1 MRPGGPSPM
10 SPAPNPSVEPIVAD
24 NHDATSRC
32 APSCFHAPVA
42 TTCRVASAF
51 PGR

>member
-1 MRPGGPSPM
+1 M

-24 NHDATSRC
+24 NHDATSRR